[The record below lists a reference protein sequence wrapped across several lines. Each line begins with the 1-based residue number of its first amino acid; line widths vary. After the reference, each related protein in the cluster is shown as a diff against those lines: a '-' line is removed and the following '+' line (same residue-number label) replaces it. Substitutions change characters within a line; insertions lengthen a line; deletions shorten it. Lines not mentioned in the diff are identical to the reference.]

1 MKDKTRRTV
10 ITGMLCALAY
20 TTAVVGRVP
29 MVLFLKYDPKDV
41 VIAAGGLLFGPLTAL
56 AAAVTASLLE
66 MLTVSENGI
75 LGCFMNIISSC
86 SFACTAA
93 IIHQKRRTVRGA
105 ALGLFCGWGCM
116 VAVMLFW
123 NYLIAPVY
131 MGCSREAV
139 LELMLPAFL
148 PFNLMK
154 GGLNMAVTM
163 LLYRPVTKLAARWD
177 RGVFHN

>member
-20 TTAVVGRVP
+20 AATALGRVP
-29 MVLFLKYDPKDV
+29 LVLFLKYDPKDV

-123 NYLIAPVY
+123 NYLVAPVY

-139 LELMLPAFL
+139 LALMLPAFL

-154 GGLNMAVTM
+154 GGLNMAVTL

-177 RGVFHN
+177 SGAFHN

>member
-10 ITGMLCALAY
+10 LTGMLCALAY

-56 AAAVTASLLE
+56 ATAVTASLLE

-93 IIHQKRRTVRGA
+93 IIHQKRRTGRGA

-123 NYLIAPVY
+123 NYLVAPVY

-139 LELMLPAFL
+139 LALMLPAFL

-154 GGLNMAVTM
+154 GGLNMAVTL

-177 RGVFHN
+177 SGAFHN